1 MQYFYQQPGKMKTCA
16 LQVFFFF
23 QWLLIQLK
31 LQARRVGHNRKC
43 ALATK
48 HFEMKIVILCSVAF
62 YLTSGD
68 LEFLGQFFFV
78 AARPGSFFKLV
89 FVLLIFSFSNKYK
102 QLYLIID
109 FVANARFYLGLQYLL
124 CTKKG
129 HVELI
134 LKDWQMHT
142 YISLAAFDL
151 RIMPTVNLPNEYCF

>member
-16 LQVFFFF
+16 FQVFFFF

-62 YLTSGD
+62 YQTCGD
-68 LEFLGQFFFV
+68 LGQ
-78 AARPGSFFKLV
+78 FKLV

-102 QLYLIID
+102 QLYFIID

-142 YISLAAFDL
+142 CISLAAFDL